1 MAHKI
6 LNRKKLNPSIPIFTG
21 IKYTESLSL
30 QLFNYNKLECI
41 EDSDYIQ
48 KEFNGF
54 PQNTYQN
61 WLNIHGLH
69 DVKKIKNICSTLG
82 VHDLVIQDILDVNQR
97 PKLQDYEKYLFFT
110 LKSIVPAS
118 NSLIEQEQLSFI
130 LGSNYLVSFQER
142 KADYFDHIR
151 QRLRGNV
158 GIIRERGSDY
168 LLFLLLESILDNYF
182 KTVNDIENRIEKLR
196 LIDTEIDPSPHTLK
210 TIELYKRQ
218 IHQIKKTII
227 PIKEFVTK
235 IEREN
240 FSFVE
245 KKQIKYFLELRD
257 LCLSLIDDCEHIEI
271 RLESNINLFFSVQGH
286 RMNQVMKTLT
296 VVATIFIPLTFIA
309 GIYGMN
315 FSNMP
320 ELSWKWGYF
329 GIWAIMIIIFAG
341 MLYYFKKKKWY

>member
-118 NSLIEQEQLSFI
+118 NSLIEQE
-130 LGSNYLVSFQER
+130 
-142 KADYFDHIR
+142 
-151 QRLRGNV
+151 
-158 GIIRERGSDY
+158 
-168 LLFLLLESILDNYF
+168 
-182 KTVNDIENRIEKLR
+182 
-196 LIDTEIDPSPHTLK
+196 
-210 TIELYKRQ
+210 
-218 IHQIKKTII
+218 
-227 PIKEFVTK
+227 
-235 IEREN
+235 
-240 FSFVE
+240 
-245 KKQIKYFLELRD
+245 
-257 LCLSLIDDCEHIEI
+257 
-271 RLESNINLFFSVQGH
+271 
-286 RMNQVMKTLT
+286 
-296 VVATIFIPLTFIA
+296 
-309 GIYGMN
+309 
-315 FSNMP
+315 
-320 ELSWKWGYF
+320 
-329 GIWAIMIIIFAG
+329 
-341 MLYYFKKKKWY
+341 